1 MSNANVNRPGQSL
14 GSGDPRALFKDLYMA
29 EVLAAFHTAN
39 VTADKHMVRTIS
51 EGKSAKFPVTGIAS
65 GGYHVPGTEIL
76 GRNIKHAEKVI
87 TVDDVL
93 YSDVFVAKIDELMN
107 HFDVRGIYAK
117 EQGEFLA
124 KLYDENVLRLMV
136 LAARSAGNIPGV
148 TPGGSRVVDAAMKTD
163 ASKLAASI
171 FAARTELDEKGVP
184 ASDVNCF
191 LKPAQLALLV
201 QNKDTINKD
210 WNGAGS
216 YADGSIAMVGGVPL
230 VKTTH
235 LPGQDLS
242 DDTAITA
249 AGRDPA
255 VILAKYRGDFSGTAG
270 IVAHK
275 GAVGTVK
282 LMDLETEINY
292 DFRRKGT
299 LIVSSYALGSGIL
312 RPETA
317 VELATA

>member
-1 MSNANVNRPGQSL
+1 MTDAIVNRIGQNL
-14 GSGDPRALFKDLYMA
+14 GAGDPRALFKDLYTA

-39 VTADKHMVRTIS
+39 VTADKHSVRTIS
-51 EGKSAKFPVTGIAS
+51 EGRSAKFPVTGIAS

-76 GRNIKHAEKVI
+76 GRNIKHAEKTI

-107 HFDVRGIYAK
+107 YYDVRGIYAK

-136 LAARSAGNIPGV
+136 QAARSNGTIPGV
-148 TPGGSRVVDAAMKTD
+148 TPGGSRIVDAALKTD

-171 FAARTELDEKGVP
+171 FAARTEMDEKGIP

-210 WNGAGS
+210 WNGSGS
-216 YADGSIAMVGGVPL
+216 YSDGSIAMIGGVPL

-235 LPGQDLS
+235 LPSQNLS
-242 DDTAITA
+242 SDAAIAA

-255 VILAKYRGDFSGTAG
+255 VILEKYRGDYSGTAG
-270 IVAHK
+270 VVAHR
-275 GAVGTVK
+275 ASVGTVK
-282 LMDLETEINY
+282 LMDLDVEINY

-312 RPETA
+312 RPECA